1 MLETS
6 LAPARKRTL
15 TEDVTERLRD
25 AILHGHFVP
34 GQPLSEE
41 QLARTLAVSRGP
53 VREAL
58 QQLEREGLVLSGPN
72 RRAMVARLS
81 RRHLDQVYSLRLALE
96 RLAVQYAVRYAQAA
110 DLEAMEAVV
119 QAMKEAVAR
128 GLTAREAAD
137 LDIAFHDLLYRSAQH
152 DRLYEAWSSLKSQ
165 VYIFLLSRNFA
176 DPDYR
181 QLMIQGHAQILETLR
196 ARDEAR
202 ALQTIEEHLLAA
214 YSRIVKNYPA
224 EESPEIQSLMVPA
237 AAMSA
242 SHARAKNGS
251 TRRARHSIR
260 SSKK

>member
-1 MLETS
+1 MFNTPLI
-6 LAPARKRTL
+6 APARKRTL

-25 AILHGHFVP
+25 AILHGHFAP

-41 QLARTLAVSRGP
+41 QLARRLAVSRGP

-81 RRHLDQVYSLRLALE
+81 RRDLEQVYSLRLALE
-96 RLAVQYAVRYAQAA
+96 RLAVQYAVRYAQAT
-110 DLEAMEAVV
+110 DLAAMEGVV
-119 QAMKEAVAR
+119 QAMQEAVAR

-137 LDIAFHDLLYRSAQH
+137 LDIAFHDLLYRAAQH
-152 DRLYEAWSSLKSQ
+152 ERLYEAWSSLKSQ
-165 VYIFLLSRNFA
+165 VYIFLLSRNVA
-176 DPDYR
+176 DADYR
-181 QLMIQGHAQILETLR
+181 GQLTIQGHAQILESLR

-224 EESPEIQSLMVPA
+224 EESPEMASLIAPPT
-237 AAMSA
+237 
-242 SHARAKNGS
+242 RAHNGG
-251 TRRARHSIR
+251 TRRARHSSR